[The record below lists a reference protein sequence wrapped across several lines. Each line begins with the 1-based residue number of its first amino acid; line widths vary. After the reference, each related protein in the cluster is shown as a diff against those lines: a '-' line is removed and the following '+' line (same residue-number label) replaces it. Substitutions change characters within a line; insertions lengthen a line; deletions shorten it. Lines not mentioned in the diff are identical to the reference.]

1 MNVILEVEVDDA
13 TGNAYESLGA
23 DSKRDF
29 ILDVTEMMRNR
40 TGYGRAGAARIKKLL
55 DEIRKD
61 AGSGAEF
68 NPEILYELLRHEDE

>member
-1 MNVILEVEVDDA
+1 MNVILEVEVDEA
-13 TGNAYESLGA
+13 TGNAYALLSA
-23 DSKRDF
+23 DSKNDF
-29 ILDVTEMMRNR
+29 ILDVTEMMQNR

-61 AGSGAEF
+61 AGAETEF